1 MTMGK
6 IQKDQQPAP
15 VQLFIGE
22 ETFLMEEALTALK
35 TALGDEALTN
45 FQAFNGD
52 ESIRVEDLVG
62 LCNTLPFLGEKRL
75 IILRNVQK
83 LPAKALAEIGA
94 YCRNPLATT
103 TLVMTVE
110 GQPPKSNDTL
120 FKHLPDTVLQQR
132 FDPLKGPEI
141 VTWVQARAKAQR
153 KTIDKEAA
161 ALLAELTGGHTWFM
175 ASEIDKLCLY
185 VGERASISRA
195 DVEYLVMKTAESSVF
210 AFQDALFERR
220 KEALA
225 RLTELEAAGIEP
237 LEALAMLEN
246 HVIDHVKV
254 LLGGNWKWRPIH
266 PFVVKKITG
275 RKSLWKAEDLSALLA
290 DIRAIER
297 AVKTG
302 RTASPFAALAET
314 AARYVLRPPS
324 PT

>member
-1 MTMGK
+1 MGK
-6 IQKDQQPAP
+6 MQTDQQPAA
-15 VQLFIGE
+15 VRLFMGE
-22 ETFLMEEALTALK
+22 ETFLMEEALSSLK

-45 FQAFNGD
+45 FQTFNGD
-52 ESIRVEDLVG
+52 ESIRVEDLLG

-83 LPAKALAEIGA
+83 LSSKALAQIGA
-94 YCRNPLATT
+94 YCRNPLETT

-110 GQPPKSNDTL
+110 GQPPKSNDAL
-120 FKHLPDTVLQQR
+120 FKHLPDTVLQRR

-141 VTWVQARAKAQR
+141 ITWVQARAKAR
-153 KTIDKEAA
+153 KKTIDKEAA

-175 ASEIDKLCLY
+175 ASEIAKLCLY
-185 VGERASISRA
+185 AGDRPSITAA
-195 DVEYLVMKTAESSVF
+195 DVEYLVMKTAESSIF

-225 RLTELEAAGIEP
+225 RLSELEATGIEP
-237 LEALAMLEN
+237 LEVVAMLEN
-246 HVIDHVKV
+246 HIIDHYKV
-254 LLGGNWKWRPIH
+254 LLGGGWKWRPIH

-275 RKSLWKAEDLSALLA
+275 RKSLWKAADLSALLS

-302 RTASPFAALAET
+302 RTAAPFAALTET
-314 AARYVLRPPS
+314 TAKYVLRPTPPS
-324 PT
+324 